1 MCGMKG
7 VGELFSVTSSLP
19 GVEETSSGFA
29 NLWSMLSEELL
40 PISTT
45 VLVEESV
52 SVDARDEVFSF
63 IGFAISEKELKG
75 VETALGAT
83 GVSDKA
89 LLCFDLGANVCDVYK
104 SDGKLLYT
112 VDRGLMI

>member
-1 MCGMKG
+1 MRGMEG
-7 VGELFSVTSSLP
+7 VCKLFSATIALP
-19 GVEETSSGFA
+19 GVEETSNGFA
-29 NLWSMLSEELL
+29 NLRSMLSEELL

-45 VLVEESV
+45 VLVEESI
-52 SVDARDEVFSF
+52 SADARDEVFSF

-75 VETALGAT
+75 VEVVLGAT